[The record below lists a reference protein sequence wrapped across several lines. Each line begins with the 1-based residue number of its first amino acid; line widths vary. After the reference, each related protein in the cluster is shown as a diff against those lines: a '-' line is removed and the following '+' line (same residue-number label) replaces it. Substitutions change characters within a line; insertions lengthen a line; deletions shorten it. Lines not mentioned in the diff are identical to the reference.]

1 MVSRAQGGAVVLV
14 VALAAVAAFVLA
26 TRSEQRRPV
35 AARNPVTVHATL
47 GPRAVQFGD
56 RVVAQAE
63 LLVDP
68 ARVDPGGLKVVA
80 DFAPYRVVGAPAVA
94 SRDEGG
100 LTELR
105 YRWSLD
111 CLDRACLPRETARRF
126 VFAPVR
132 AQYRGGVAT
141 GVWPA
146 LRVET
151 RVGPQDLA
159 RPALRFDVLPL
170 PKATQ
175 RISPGALHVLLL
187 VAAALLLL
195 LAAALLVPEVLALA
209 PASRRVDRRTP
220 LERALAHVRAARA
233 YADPRRRRALERL
246 AREVDDPELGT
257 RIRELAWSPPSP
269 EKDEMDRV
277 ADQAG
282 RRLEGN
288 A

>member
-1 MVSRAQGGAVVLV
+1 MVSRAQAGAVLVVLV
-14 VALAAVAAFVLA
+14 LAVVAAFVLGTA
-26 TRSEQRRPV
+26 SDRRSAV
-35 AARNPVTVHATL
+35 AARDAVKVHATL
-47 GPRAVQFGD
+47 VPRATQFGD

-68 ARVDPGGLKVVA
+68 GRVDPGSVRVVT
-80 DFAPYRVVGAPAVA
+80 DFSPYRVLAEPTVTRR
-94 SRDEGG
+94 SEGG

-105 YRWSLD
+105 YRWELD
-111 CLDRACLPRETARRF
+111 CLARTCLPRETARRI

-132 AQYRGGVAT
+132 AQYGGGLAT
-141 GVWPA
+141 SVWPA

-175 RISPGALHVLLL
+175 RISPGALHMLLL
-187 VAAALLLL
+187 AGAAFALL
-195 LAAALLVPEVLALA
+195 LAAALLAPELMALVPAY
-209 PASRRVDRRTP
+209 RRVDRRTP

-233 YADPRRRRALERL
+233 HGAPPRRRALERL
-246 AREVDDPELGT
+246 AREVDDPELGV
-257 RIRELAWSPPSP
+257 RIRELAWSPSSP
-269 EKDEMDRV
+269 EGSEMDRV
-277 ADQAG
+277 ADQVE
-282 RRLEGN
+282 EG